1 MYKSLFMKKI
11 FLVLLALSLAF
22 SSFSQKIEFLNDQDF
37 KAKVWDYSK
46 NTNFTYEGDKPLII
60 DFYADWCGPCRQI
73 APHLEALQQQYGNK
87 LQVYKIDV
95 DKYGNISNL
104 FNIRSIPTLLFVK
117 PKGDFSK
124 VIGYKSKEQ
133 LDELIKSTFGL

>member
-1 MYKSLFMKKI
+1 MKRI
-11 FLVLLALSLAF
+11 FLVIAAVSLAL

-37 KAKVWDYSK
+37 KANVWDYTK
-46 NTNFTYEGDKPLII
+46 NQTFTYEGDKPLII
-60 DFYADWCGPCRQI
+60 DFYADWCGPCRMV
-73 APHLEALQQQYGNK
+73 APHLEALQQQHGNK

-95 DKYGNISNL
+95 DKFGNLANL
-104 FNIRSIPTLLFVK
+104 FSIRSIPTLIFVK

-133 LDELIKSTFGL
+133 LDQLVQSTFGL